1 VRLRDSVERVYSQT
15 LTPPAVITGAPSTPR
30 KWPGPLDDAA
40 FYGVAGEIV
49 RRIEPHTE
57 ADPAAL
63 LICFLVAFGNAIGRG
78 VYFLADGARHY
89 GNLFAVLVGET
100 SKGRKGTAW
109 ARVLQRL
116 IGVAGEWA
124 ENRVTGGLSSGEGL
138 IWQVRDP
145 IHGTERDKKT
155 KQTVT
160 IVVDAGVAD
169 KRLML
174 VEAEFASVLRLVE
187 RQGNTLSAIV
197 RKAWEAGN
205 LRSLTKNSPAKATGA
220 HVSII
225 GDVTVD
231 ELRRYLD
238 RTEIANGFGNR
249 FLWLCVRRSKCL
261 PEGGQLDDDAFGD
274 VTARI
279 ADAIA
284 FARTEQQ
291 LYRNK
296 AAKELWAKVYPDLSE
311 GKLGL
316 AGALTGR
323 AEAQVMRLALVHA
336 VLDCSSVIRVE
347 HLTAGIALW
356 EYCNES
362 VTWCFGDATGDSV
375 ADVILNALRGVGE
388 AGLTRTEVSDL
399 LGRNVS
405 ATRIAQALAALKA
418 RQLAVD
424 LREST
429 DGPGRPV
436 ERWFARASDTKETR
450 KTKKGPTP

>member
-1 VRLRDSVERVYSQT
+1 MTLRDDIEGVFSPNP
-15 LTPPAVITGAPSTPR
+15 TPPVGGAPSLPR

-40 FYGVAGEIV
+40 FYGVVGEIV
-49 RRIEPHTE
+49 RRIEPQTE
-57 ADPAAL
+57 ADTAAL
-63 LICFLVAFGNAIGRG
+63 LICFLVAFGNAIGRT
-78 VYFLADGARHY
+78 VYFVADGARHY
-89 GNLFAVLVGET
+89 ANLFAVLVGET

-109 ARVLQRL
+109 ARVLGRL
-116 IGVAGEWA
+116 LLVAAEWA
-124 ENRVTGGLSSGEGL
+124 ENRITGGLSSGEGL

-145 IHGTERDKKT
+145 ICGTERDKRT
-155 KQTVT
+155 KQTAT

-205 LRSLTKNSPAKATGA
+205 LRALTKNSPAKATGA
-220 HVSII
+220 HISII

-261 PEGGQLDDDAFGD
+261 PEGGQLDDDAFTD
-274 VTARI
+274 LTPRLAN
-279 ADAIA
+279 ALA
-284 FARTEQQ
+284 FAGEERQ
-291 LYRNK
+291 LHRDK
-296 AAKELWAKVYPDLSE
+296 AAKDLWAKVYPDLSE

-323 AEAQVMRLALVHA
+323 AEAQVMRLAMVYA
-336 VLDCSSVIRVE
+336 VLDCSPVIRVE
-347 HLTAGIALW
+347 HLTAAIALW
-356 EYCNES
+356 EYCDES

-375 ADVILNALRGVGE
+375 ADVILEALRDVGR

-405 ATRIAQALAALKA
+405 AARIAQALVALKA

-424 LREST
+424 SRQPT
-429 DGPGRPV
+429 DGRPV
-436 ERWFARASDTKETR
+436 ERWFAREYDTK
-450 KTKKGPTP
+450 KTK